1 MFRILSIDGGGLR
14 GFIPLQIIKDLET
27 RTGKSIHESFDL
39 IAGTSTGGLIA
50 CGLTYASNGIDRKY
64 TTDQLLETYRQK
76 GELIFPPFVARKSI
90 FSPLADLKRT
100 KHSNV
105 GLDTVITELFGSDHL
120 DKCITPVLIPAYDI
134 RSSEPLLFSSRAG
147 RQPDSLKRRN
157 PRIQDVLKATTAAPT
172 YLPSHSFKSLD
183 GSGAHKNIVTAID
196 GGVFA
201 NNPSL
206 LAIQEALGAEK
217 DFYPTPA
224 KSMKDIALFSIG
236 TGHHMFDY
244 AKEDTSE
251 WGVYQWGSRIFDLM
265 TYASSQSVDSI
276 ISNTLVKKKH
286 YLRVN
291 IDIDKPKY
299 SAMDVPTKGCYEY
312 WQQEVNVQLLTNDG
326 YIKNIEDFIAAS
338 GL

>member
-14 GFIPLQIIKDLET
+14 GFIPLQIIKDLES

-50 CGLTYASNGIDRKY
+50 CGLTYASNGIDRSY
-64 TTDQLLETYRQK
+64 ETDQLIETYRQK
-76 GELIFPPFVARKSI
+76 GATIFPPFVSQKSLM
-90 FSPLADLKRT
+90 SPLADLKRT
-100 KHSNV
+100 KHSSG
-105 GLDTVITELFGSDHL
+105 GLDFVINEMFGSDHL
-120 DKCITPVLIPAYDI
+120 DKCVTPVLIPAYDI
-134 RSSEPLLFSSRAG
+134 RSSDPLIFTSRVA
-147 RQPDSLKRRN
+147 QQSDSLKRRN
-157 PRIQDVLKATTAAPT
+157 PRIQDVLRATTAAPT

-183 GSGAHKNIVTAID
+183 GSGASKNIVTAID
-196 GGVFA
+196 GGIFA

-206 LAIQEALGAEK
+206 LAIQEALGAERS
-217 DFYPTPA
+217 FYPTPA
-224 KSMKDIALFSIG
+224 RSMKDIAVLSIG

-244 AKEDTSE
+244 AKENTAS
-251 WGVYQWGSRIFDLM
+251 WGVFQWGSRIFDLM

-291 IDIDKPKY
+291 IDIDRPEY
-299 SAMDVPTKGCYEY
+299 SEMDIPAQGCYDY
-312 WQQEVNVQLLTNDG
+312 WQKEVNVQLLTNDG
-326 YIKNIEDFIAAS
+326 YIKDIEDFIASS